1 MPMRT
6 QCVCGFEIEDK
17 TMGLELGQLKNL
29 TLKSVWSHEER
40 DFTPWLAEESHLA
53 ELSEA
58 FGKGSR

>member
-1 MPMRT
+1 
-6 QCVCGFEIEDK
+6 
-17 TMGLELGQLKNL
+17 MGLELGQLKNL